1 MNIYIVLGIVSIVVI
16 FLFLD
21 RKELFDIPVGTSTA
35 WGWNTESSYDSN
47 FGTGYSMYGIWP
59 GMVEG
64 RPWRPWMWKRGPSYI
79 ISRET
84 QPTADLIQTWAD
96 REQRTF
102 NFECPESS
110 LNNCV

>member
-35 WGWNTESSYDSN
+35 WGYNTGPSYDSG

-59 GMVEG
+59 ATVEG
-64 RPWRPWMWKRGPSYI
+64 KPWRWWMWGRRPDCFLH
-79 ISRET
+79 RET
-84 QPTADLIQTWAD
+84 QPTVDLIQTWAD
-96 REQRTF
+96 RER
-102 NFECPESS
+102 
-110 LNNCV
+110 V